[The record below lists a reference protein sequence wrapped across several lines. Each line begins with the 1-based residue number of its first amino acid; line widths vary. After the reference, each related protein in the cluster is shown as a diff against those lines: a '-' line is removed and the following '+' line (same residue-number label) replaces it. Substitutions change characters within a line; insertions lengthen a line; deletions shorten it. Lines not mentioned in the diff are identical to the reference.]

1 MKIGDQDKSWAPY
14 VICGTCQSNLDG
26 WLRGDRHSML
36 FAIPRIWREPQNH
49 IDDCYFCMVDISRFR
64 KTKNHMTLHILPY
77 HLLLHLFHIAVSCH
91 CPNHRAIKLQK
102 IQQCLKMW
110 KKILMKNSTYL
121 IQKEIQNHT
130 FQANKN

>member
-1 MKIGDQDKSWAPY
+1 MKIGDQDKSWASH
-14 VICGTCQSNLDG
+14 VICPSNFDG

-36 FAIPRIWREPQNH
+36 FAIPKIWREPQNH
-49 IDDCYFCMVDISRFR
+49 IDDCYLTSHDLEKL
-64 KTKNHMTLHILPY
+64 KTDMKLHILPY

-102 IQQCLKMW
+102 IQQCPKIR
-110 KKILMKNSTYL
+110 KKTLMKNSAYL
-121 IQKEIQNHT
+121 IQTEIQNHT